1 MRKKIYMEHIIKLA
15 KTIKFALRAMGMN
28 KMRTFLMMLGIF
40 ASLIAGWTTE
50 LPTSVS
56 LPSVVI
62 AFLFSASTG
71 LFFGIYPAKKA
82 SELDP
87 IVALQSE

>member
-1 MRKKIYMEHIIKLA
+1 ME
-15 KTIKFALRAMGMN
+15 ALVLSIAGGVIGAA
-28 KMRTFLMMLGIF
+28 LGVF
-40 ASLIAGWTTE
+40 ASLIVGWTTE

-56 LPSVVI
+56 IPSVVI
-62 AFLFSASTG
+62 AFLFSSATG